1 MVKELLSFDFLIS
14 RHFVTI
20 FRNISTFQDAI
31 SPKAIELF
39 QKYLYLVQ
47 RCQGALLVCRQA
59 RVSRV
64 EVRDGGEKV
73 PFYGMLFLHILR
85 APNLRLFTVMRR
97 RTNTPSQLSRFS
109 DNTMIISAISILFI
123 EFIFL
128 LILNLIYTLYLS
140 LILVEYCS

>member
-1 MVKELLSFDFLIS
+1 MK
-14 RHFVTI
+14 
-20 FRNISTFQDAI
+20 
-31 SPKAIELF
+31 K
-39 QKYLYLVQ
+39 VQ

-97 RTNTPSQLSRFS
+97 RTNTLRNLILVPSQLSRLS
-109 DNTMIISAISILFI
+109 DNSMIISAISILFI
-123 EFIFL
+123 AEPAGKARQRSSIAKE
-128 LILNLIYTLYLS
+128 IW
-140 LILVEYCS
+140 